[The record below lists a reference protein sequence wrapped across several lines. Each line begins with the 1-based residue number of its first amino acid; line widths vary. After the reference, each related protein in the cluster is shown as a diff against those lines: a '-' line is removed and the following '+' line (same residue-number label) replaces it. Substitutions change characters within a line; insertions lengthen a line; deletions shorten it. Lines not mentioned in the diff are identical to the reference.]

1 LKKNRR
7 KISDVVVGYEGD
19 EMKDGSQRKQTGY
32 RKTVLGCIGIT
43 EEEGS
48 ITELFWAKDVFGA
61 DTRAS
66 ETPLLGRAFALLES
80 YLKGEAVDWSPLPL
94 SPRGTPFQLRVWE
107 ELKKIPRGQT
117 RTYGQI
123 AALVGNPRAARAVG
137 SANKRNPI
145 PIIIPCHRVV
155 AGGGRIGGFLWGVD
169 IKRKLLALE
178 EVEYDTKS

>member
-1 LKKNRR
+1 M
-7 KISDVVVGYEGD
+7 VGYRRD
-19 EMKDGSQRKQTGY
+19 EMKDGFQRKQTGY
-32 RKTVLGCIGIT
+32 RKTALGLIGIT
-43 EEEGS
+43 EERGS
-48 ITELFWAKDVFGA
+48 ITELFWEKGVPGA
-61 DTRAS
+61 DMRAS
-66 ETPLLGRAFALLES
+66 ETPLLSRAFALLEA
-80 YLKGEAVDWSPLPL
+80 YLSGEAVDWSQLPL

-107 ELKKIPRGQT
+107 ELKKIPRGRI

-137 SANKRNPI
+137 SANRRNPI

-155 AGGGRIGGFLWGVD
+155 EAGGRLGGFLWGAD